1 MSVVAASGLKKHSEI
16 LAMLKSDYGMTH
28 GNANLIA
35 LTYLRGPDA
44 PEGDALVDAIY
55 AGPKASLRPL
65 HDRVIETAQ
74 GFGGDVT
81 LAPKQAYVSVRR
93 AKQFAT
99 VGPAS
104 GGRLE
109 VGFNLKDVEPAGR
122 LERSSGMC
130 SHRVRISD
138 PSELDGE
145 VITWLRTAYD
155 GAG

>member
-1 MSVVAASGLKKHSEI
+1 
-16 LAMLKSDYGMTH
+16 MTPSS
-28 GNANLIA
+28 
-35 LTYLRGPDA
+35 TRSTPDR
-44 PEGDALVDAIY
+44 
-55 AGPKASLRPL
+55 RPTF
-65 HDRVIETAQ
+65 DPSTIESSTTAQ
-74 GFGGDVT
+74 GFGGDVA

-130 SHRVRISD
+130 THRVRMTD
-138 PSELDGE
+138 PSEFDDE
-145 VITWLRTAYD
+145 VVGWLQEAYN

>member
-1 MSVVAASGLKKHSEI
+1 M
-16 LAMLKSDYGMTH
+16 
-28 GNANLIA
+28 
-35 LTYLRGPDA
+35 
-44 PEGDALVDAIY
+44 
-55 AGPKASLRPL
+55 
-65 HDRVIETAQ
+65 
-74 GFGGDVT
+74 
-81 LAPKQAYVSVRR
+81 RR

-138 PSELDGE
+138 PSEFDGQ
-145 VITWLRTAYD
+145 VIAWLRTAYD
-155 GAG
+155 GAA

>member
-1 MSVVAASGLKKHSEI
+1 
-16 LAMLKSDYGMTH
+16 MLKSDYGMTH

-55 AGPKASLRPL
+55 AGQGVPPSAP
-65 HDRVIETAQ
+65 DRVIETAQ

-130 SHRVRISD
+130 SHRVSSD
-138 PSELDGE
+138 PSEFDGE
-145 VITWLRTAYD
+145 VIAWLRTAYD